1 MTDSEQRDIF
11 SKNLNYLLEK
21 HKKTQREVA
30 DSIQVSP
37 QTFNTWC
44 QAIALPR
51 MGKVQRLADY
61 FHVPKSALIDPP
73 SSDNSVPR
81 ILTADQEK
89 LLFLFNQLNAV
100 GRAAALERIEEMTQ
114 NKKFTAPSSTEKMA

>member
-1 MTDSEQRDIF
+1 MTDLEQKNIF
-11 SKNLNYLLEK
+11 SKNLNDLLK
-21 HKKTQREVA
+21 KRNKTQKEVA
-30 DSIQVSP
+30 EAIGVSP

-61 FHVPKSALIDPP
+61 FHVPKSVLIDPP
-73 SSDNSVPR
+73 VSKQSPVVLDQ
-81 ILTADQEK
+81 DQEK
-89 LLFLFNQLNAV
+89 LLFFFNQLNAA

-114 NKKFTAPSSTEKMA
+114 NKKFIATPSSEKMA